1 MTKRLFKYVS
11 RHKAR
16 YALGA
21 ACLFAT
27 ASLVMLI
34 PYLTRLAIDA
44 IATASSSGQAATSVG
59 KYALAIIVVAIV
71 QALARTASRTL
82 IFNTGR
88 DIEYQLRSDLFS
100 HLETLP
106 QSYYQ
111 RQRTGDLMSRL
122 VNDINA
128 IRLMLGVGVLTLVN
142 TPLYVVYAFT
152 MMLIMDWRLT
162 LAAMVPFPLM
172 FWVVKRYSAA
182 MMEAMVKTQEKLADM
197 SSHVQEN
204 LSGIHVIKAYVRE
217 RSRSQAFALIN
228 EDFKEH
234 SMSVARLRG
243 RIFPFVRIV
252 SSLSILVVLY
262 YGGILVV
269 AGDLSIGQFVA
280 FMAYLHIL
288 AWPIM
293 AMGWMISIYQRAKAA
308 ILRLSEIFDTLPE
321 IRNAESTVETVRMR
335 GEIRFENVEF
345 GYSSP
350 GNGHAVL
357 ENLDLHIPAG
367 SSLGIIGRTGA
378 GKSTMAA
385 LIPRMFDVSSGRV
398 LIDGVDVRQWDLN
411 CLRSNIGF
419 VPQDAFL
426 FSSSI
431 GENIEFAEDS
441 VSADEMTRLVELA
454 GLDSDIIE
462 FPHGLETQVGE
473 RGVTLSGGQK
483 QRLTLARA
491 IARDPAILVLDD
503 SLSAVDA
510 ATEARILEQLEGVM
524 RGRTSIIISHRV
536 SSVRKAD
543 QIAVIDGGRIIEV
556 GNHEALVDND
566 GSYAELYR
574 RQRLSEELEAM

>member
-152 MMLIMDWRLT
+152 MMLMMDWRLT

-350 GNGHAVL
+350 RNGHAVL